1 MTLREIR
8 QYRYGVRYAACL
20 ARLGV
25 ATEVT
30 TDENGIP
37 VYTMSPGAT
46 YKGQILVEACPR
58 KATSTDRERERE
70 AAVRG
75 CKARALPAV
84 DSCCARSSPSRPATC
99 RRCR

>member
-1 MTLREIR
+1 VTLREIR

-30 TDENGIP
+30 TDEYGIP